1 MNGQFGKFHFGELK
15 GFNNSFQGFLG
26 GGQFG
31 PEVVPYSMDATEL
44 SVVSV
49 VGGPSVLG
57 AIGTLMEAAENAA
70 QLARDAGQEGLADS
84 QLKALTAAIR
94 AAVAELDE
102 AAVAISDP
110 EDPLFVPAMERIA
123 EQAK

>member
-1 MNGQFGKFHFGELK
+1 
-15 GFNNSFQGFLG
+15 
-26 GGQFG
+26 
-31 PEVVPYSMDATEL
+31 MDATEL